1 MATSSR
7 RKNPLWNYFKVS
19 DAICI
24 ICKKILCRG
33 SKDAHNMSTT
43 NLQNHLKNMH
53 YNIHSM
59 MLSQTK
65 TVNHESS
72 PDPNQKYVKQFCTTQ
87 TICSNKTSSVESV
100 QIIASTATYET
111 QGCSH
116 VSNNSIPSFQRAS
129 KQVSL
134 REILQRKE
142 LWQLDNSKA
151 QVITKLI
158 GEMICLDLQPYC
170 IVEDKG
176 FTRIL
181 TNLAPKYTIPSRK
194 HFSTKVIPLM
204 YETIKAKVK
213 YELDQADFLSLTCD
227 ALQTWEIPHEKIH
240 AVLTDN
246 AANVMAAIKESNLGD
261 KHLPCLIHTL
271 QLCIQKKIFREQ
283 ETTSDA
289 IAVFRALAGHFHHS
303 SSAVSKLK
311 EIQSQLKLPEH
322 KIFQDVSTRW
332 SSTYYMLE
340 RFIEQKKTIA
350 LYCITRTQTNAK
362 NPTENQWQL
371 AEMLVCILKHFESA
385 TKEMSKETACTSEI
399 IPFIYEIEKFL
410 DYACD
415 TPTEIKTVVYELKKD
430 FNCRFQK
437 YKDNVDLKVA
447 MMLDPRSKFYQFC
460 SESHLQL
467 AKEIDFSVARGSG
480 SDSEGS
486 LNSFSESKLHESDSD
501 FADHGSPLKTNKLM
515 SMDIYNFLL
524 HSVQMSMPYKIQK
537 VLTDREKEKE
547 AIVQW
552 EKTQTVKVK
561 W

>member
-1 MATSSR
+1 M
-7 RKNPLWNYFKVS
+7 
-19 DAICI
+19 
-24 ICKKILCRG
+24 
-33 SKDAHNMSTT
+33 
-43 NLQNHLKNMH
+43 
-53 YNIHSM
+53 
-59 MLSQTK
+59 
-65 TVNHESS
+65 
-72 PDPNQKYVKQFCTTQ
+72 
-87 TICSNKTSSVESV
+87 
-100 QIIASTATYET
+100 
-111 QGCSH
+111 
-116 VSNNSIPSFQRAS
+116 
-129 KQVSL
+129 
-134 REILQRKE
+134 
-142 LWQLDNSKA
+142 WQLDNPKA

-176 FTRIL
+176 FTRL
-181 TNLAPKYTIPSRK
+181 LKNLAPKYTIPSEK
-194 HFSTKVIPLM
+194 HFSTIVILLM

-213 YELDQADFLSLTCD
+213 YELDQADFLSLTSDGWTCQHTIQLYYSLTARFVTHEFIVNHVILQVTHFPESHTGHNISKFINE

-246 AANVMAAIKESNLGD
+246 AANVMAAIKESNLGN

-283 ETTSDA
+283 GASDA

-303 SSAVSKLK
+303 SSAVTKLK

-332 SSTYYMLE
+332 NSTYYMLE
-340 RFIEQKKTIA
+340 RFIEQKKAIA

-371 AEMLVCILKHFESA
+371 AEMLVCILKHFKSA

-399 IPFIYEIEKFL
+399 IPFIYAMEKFL

-415 TPTEIKTVVYELKKD
+415 TATEIKTVVYELKKD

-437 YKDNVDLKVA
+437 YKDNFDLKVA
-447 MMLDPRSKFYQFC
+447 MMLDPRFKLKFVEETNHNRFKEILYLEFYQFC
-460 SESHLQL
+460 SESHLQQV
-467 AKEIDFSVARGSG
+467 KEIDFSVARGSG
-480 SDSEGS
+480 SDSLGS

-501 FADHGSPLKTNKLM
+501 FDDHGSPLKKKQTNIYSFFHQFGANEYALNSESSDGWGKRSTS
-515 SMDIYNFLL
+515 SMG
-524 HSVQMSMPYKIQK
+524 
-537 VLTDREKEKE
+537 
-547 AIVQW
+547 
-552 EKTQTVKVK
+552 KTQTVKEK